1 MGGKRPDQ
9 YNIDPREAGATDYKN
24 LPETGHGRGS
34 VDDTVQQDRRQVAQ
48 SQHDVEMNAPGTAR
62 GVPIPGAHPAPSKFA
77 NAPVQGAASGGS
89 RRPEETAE
97 ERRRESQGT
106 EDPRD
111 RGVGA

>member
-34 VDDTVQQDRRQVAQ
+34 VDDTVQQDRQQVAQ
-48 SQHDVEMNAPGTAR
+48 SQHDVEVNAPGAHR
-62 GVPIPGAHPAPSKFA
+62 GIPMPGAHPAPSKFA
-77 NAPVQGAASGGS
+77 NAPVQGAASGES
-89 RRPEETAE
+89 RSEGTVE
-97 ERRRESQGT
+97 ERRRESRGT

>member
-24 LPETGHGRGS
+24 LGQNGHGNS
-34 VDDTVQQDRRQVAQ
+34 SLDDTLELERRREGEYEA
-48 SQHDVEMNAPGTAR
+48 ELRAEKPGQAS
-62 GVPIPGAHPAPSKFA
+62 GVPVPGAHPAPSMHA
-77 NAPVQGAASGGS
+77 NAGHKADAQGE
-89 RRPEETAE
+89 PTEM
-97 ERRRESQGT
+97 RREEEGT